1 MKGEVLKSY
10 KGDSV
15 VSKLT
20 SALTIKPDSISNYS
34 FIGGLLKYKGK
45 IYIGSL
51 GGLRQKLIACLYKS
65 PIGGHLGN
73 LGTYQRLKGSFFWL
87 EMKEEVEK

>member
-1 MKGEVLKSY
+1 MADALSRKGYEEDGSIHSLLVMKPVWLSEVLKSY

-45 IYIGSL
+45 VYIGSS
-51 GGLRQKLIACLYKS
+51 GGLR
-65 PIGGHLGN
+65 
-73 LGTYQRLKGSFFWL
+73 
-87 EMKEEVEK
+87 